1 MEQGALPLLPGP
13 LDRSGWWHPGPLEYK
28 CRDGEGE
35 PWVLLQERALSP
47 PAALS
52 PPTLAFFGQYA
63 RVCKHRAQ
71 PSRALYILADRGGQK
86 SVCEG
91 VGADR

>member
-13 LDRSGWWHPGPLEYK
+13 LYRSGWWHPGPLEYK

-47 PAALS
+47 SCGPVTPNPSLLWTVCTCVQTQGHSPAELF
-52 PPTLAFFGQYA
+52 TF
-63 RVCKHRAQ
+63 
-71 PSRALYILADRGGQK
+71 
-86 SVCEG
+86 
-91 VGADR
+91 